1 MTISMPILNLPLA
14 TTTVVAAA
22 AAAAATMLSNKIDIF
37 VNEVKINMTY
47 CMHQRQ
53 VTLHRH
59 RKVFI
64 IVIMV
69 VIIIMIIITMIMIT
83 RPRMAIRLLHMKMC
97 TNR

>member
-22 AAAAATMLSNKIDIF
+22 VAVAAAATMLSNKIDIF

-59 RKVFI
+59 RKVFV
-64 IVIMV
+64 IVM
-69 VIIIMIIITMIMIT
+69 IITMIMII
-83 RPRMAIRLLHMKMC
+83 RPRMAIRLSHMKMC